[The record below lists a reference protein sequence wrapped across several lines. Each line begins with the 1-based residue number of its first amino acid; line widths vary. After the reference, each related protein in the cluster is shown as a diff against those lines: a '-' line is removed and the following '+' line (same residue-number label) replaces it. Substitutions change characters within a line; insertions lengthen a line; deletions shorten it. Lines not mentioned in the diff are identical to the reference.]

1 LLSTEED
8 LFPSFCLMTQYKV
21 FLSLLVLMLFANLA
35 FTPPPNALIAPLYDD
50 TGPGDVPPDD
60 DDDGGGVIRSITQI
74 FHHLVFPA
82 ETISEALTGIFNRA
96 AKRETRKMGEE
107 VARWTGVLGEIVQA
121 PSQGDYSRVAQ
132 SSLPVAAAL
141 APALFLLRLALYH
154 WGKLLGD
161 SDDGLRVV
169 GDWLTAGALAV
180 SAGPFLDLVIRL
192 GWWMVGKVI
201 GEAGGLAMEFVR
213 ATTATSAI
221 LGLANLT
228 FLGGLISI
236 GLSLGS
242 LLALA
247 GLLFSFA
254 AANAVLFILAVLAP
268 PVAIASVL
276 PQVRWLRALWIK
288 AVLLIAL
295 LPVVAG
301 GIFKAGLSA
310 SALFTKGGLLSA
322 VIRLIWLWGATGFLL
337 SLSGI
342 LSKMTLSASGDAVKG
357 MVNAAKQIVSI
368 GALAA
373 SGIGAVGAGAGA
385 AGAGAAGSTGAT
397 TGLGAASMSASAGGL
412 GGSEAA
418 FNHLGAAQS
427 HSQQAAAFD
436 ALGLQKPASFHRSQ
450 AHQHEL
456 AARQAELGE
465 RMQRFGGP
473 SPSSP
478 SAPTQPQSGGQDF
491 GFSSSV
497 NASIGQSFGGSPTS
511 FQQGFHGLSPHI
523 QSAGLDPQIL
533 AAQYP
538 EDTSRM
544 VQAYLDHSETI
555 NAATNPLQSAMR
567 LGNVEQLGQIITF
580 RAAAQDD
587 DTV

>member
-1 LLSTEED
+1 MIKNKLFLL
-8 LFPSFCLMTQYKV
+8 LLI
-21 FLSLLVLMLFANLA
+21 LLVFSNLA
-35 FTPPPNALIAPLYDD
+35 FTTLPRTLTTPVYQDD
-50 TGPGDVPPDD
+50 GPDDPPPDD
-60 DDDGGGVIRSITQI
+60 EDDGDGGNVLTSISQI

-82 ETISEALTGIFNRA
+82 ETISKALTGIFNRA
-96 AKRETRKMGEE
+96 ANKETRQMGEE
-107 VARWTGVLGEIVQA
+107 VARWTGILGEIVQA

-154 WGKLLGD
+154 WGRLLGD

-180 SAGPFLDLVIRL
+180 IAGPFLDLVIRL

-221 LGLANLT
+221 LGIANLT

-357 MVNAAKQIVSI
+357 MVQAAKQIVSI

-385 AGAGAAGSTGAT
+385 AGAGAAGSTGAA
-397 TGLGAASMSASAGGL
+397 TGVGAAGATASMGASGGL

-418 FNHLGAAQS
+418 FSHLSAAQN
-427 HSQQAAAFD
+427 HSQQAATFD

-465 RMQRFGGP
+465 RMQRFG
-473 SPSSP
+473 SPASSSP
-478 SAPTQPQSGGQDF
+478 STPSQPQATGQDF
-491 GFSSSV
+491 GFSPSV
-497 NASIGQSFGGSPTS
+497 NASIGQSFGGSPTA
-511 FQQGFHGLSPHI
+511 FQQGFGGLSPHI

-544 VQAYLDHSETI
+544 VKAYLDHSDTI
-555 NAATNPLQSAMR
+555 NAANNPLQSAMR
-567 LGNVEQLGQIITF
+567 LGNVEQLGEIITF

-587 DTV
+587 DTL